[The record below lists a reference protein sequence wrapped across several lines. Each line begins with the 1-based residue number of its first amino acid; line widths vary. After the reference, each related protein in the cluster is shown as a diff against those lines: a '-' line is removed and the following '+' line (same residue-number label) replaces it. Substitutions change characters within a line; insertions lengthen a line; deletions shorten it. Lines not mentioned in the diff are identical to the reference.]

1 MAKVAEYFGKQLLRK
16 YKIPVPANWLITEM
30 AQLDEIELNN
40 SREYVVKAHGNFK
53 GRGKLGLVKVGLQA
67 KNAIGEAKK
76 MLFRQVNINGHS
88 VLISEVLIEEK
99 INTQK
104 EYYLAFQSVREGT
117 DVLFSIKGGIEIEE
131 NWDSVNTLT
140 VPLSGIDESATKQFL
155 KKASV
160 VDKEIPVLSDFIKK
174 LYDAFLGED
183 ATYLEINPLGV
194 TKGGIVG
201 MDAVLM
207 VDDDSQYRHPD
218 WTFSFLS
225 DLARPLT
232 NEEIHVKNVN
242 SNLTKGTVKFTV
254 LNLDG
259 KPKVALLPAG
269 GGASVF
275 YTDAVI
281 RLGGIPLNY
290 TEYSGDPAADAVFE
304 LTKIVAAQPD
314 IHHLIVGGAIANFT
328 DVKTTFTGIIKG
340 FHWAREQGHLKGVKI
355 WVRRGGPNEKAGLN
369 MMRALMDEG
378 FDIYVYDRNT
388 PLTAIVNMALEGK
401 TEFQKPKAVHPAPVK
416 KERNFP
422 FCNRS
427 SKIMIYGAQGLNP
440 ARRMA
445 EFSYLTGLP
454 YNVVC
459 LVDPNAT
466 GNETIPYGAETI
478 LMPTYKTAQEAIAEH
493 PEINEALVY
502 VNRKTAY
509 SAAVESLNFPKIRF
523 VSMITEGV
531 PEMDAKKLL
540 HLAREK
546 GKIFNGPSAI
556 GIFSAGECRMGVAGG
571 SFDNLI
577 MSRLHRPGSFG
588 VLTKSG
594 GLLNEIMWMLSQWAD
609 GTTTAIGIGGDSF
622 PGSDY
627 VTYLE
632 FFEND
637 PQTQA
642 VVIIGEMG
650 GNLEEGVAEWY
661 SAKKRRIKV
670 ITVIAGISQEKLPK
684 GMKFGHAGAKLDASG
699 RGTARYKIDILK
711 KAGVVVAPTFGD
723 LGPIIEDVYLQLL
736 KDGKIVQGK
745 EPEPVNAELPK
756 PIEDLIKTKSVVIP
770 SLFTCNNFNKGDE
783 PVYYGYRASDL
794 VEKGYG
800 IEHVIGLQLTG
811 HLPSKAEAELI
822 RRLILLTVDNGP
834 CVSGALAT
842 IIASCAG
849 IPLSQSVAA
858 GLIMIGPRFG
868 GAVTDAARYFEFGCK
883 NYSADVPGFLEHMK
897 REVGPVPG
905 IGHRKF
911 SKKSPDLRV
920 KSTIGF
926 IRENKLN
933 MPILDF
939 ALEVEKATLTKKD
952 NLILNVDGMM
962 GAVLRD
968 LGFDIEGL
976 NGFFIIARTIGLC
989 GHWVDQRKNNSRLIR
1004 LFEWLVHWGRK
1015 EVREVP
1021 PLES

>member
-1 MAKVAEYFGKQLLRK
+1 MAKVAEYFGKKLLRK
-16 YKIPVPANWLITEM
+16 YQIPVPANWLVTEK
-30 AQLDEIELNN
+30 AQLDEIELNSN
-40 SREYVVKAHGNFK
+40 REYVIKAHGNFK
-53 GRGKLGLVKVGLQA
+53 GRGKLGLVKVKLSA
-67 KNAIGEAKK
+67 KDAVGEAKK
-76 MLFRQVNINGHS
+76 MLFHQININSHP
-88 VLISEVLIEEK
+88 VIISEVLIEEMVS
-99 INTQK
+99 TQK
-104 EYYLAFQSVREGT
+104 EYYLALQSVREGT
-117 DVLFSIKGGIEIEE
+117 DVLFSVKGGIEIEE
-131 NWDSVNTLT
+131 NWDSVNTIT
-140 VPLSGIDESATKQFL
+140 IPIDGVNDSALKQFL

-160 VDKEIPVLSDFIKK
+160 PEKEISNLSDFIKK
-174 LYDAFLGED
+174 LYESFTGED
-183 ATYLEINPLGV
+183 ATYLEINPLGII
-194 TKGGIVG
+194 KDSFVG

-207 VDDDSQYRHPD
+207 VDEDAQYKHSD
-218 WTFSFLS
+218 WTFNFLS
-225 DLARPLT
+225 DFARPLT
-232 NEEIHVKNVN
+232 DEEIHIKTVN

-254 LNLDG
+254 LNLEG
-259 KPKVALLPAG
+259 KPKVAILPAG

-275 YTDAVI
+275 YTDAVVQ
-281 RLGGIPLNY
+281 LGGIPLNY
-290 TEYSGDPAADAVFE
+290 TEYSGDPPADAVFE

-314 IHHLIVGGAIANFT
+314 IQHLIVGGAIANFT
-328 DVKTTFTGIIKG
+328 DVKATFTGIIKG
-340 FHWAREQGHLKGVKI
+340 LHWAREQGHLNGVKI
-355 WVRRGGPNEKAGLN
+355 WVRRGGPNEMAGLD
-369 MMRALMDEG
+369 MMRALREEG

-388 PLTAIVNMALEGK
+388 PLTAIANMALDGK
-401 TEFQKPKAVHPAPVK
+401 IEFQKPKAIYPAPLRR
-416 KERNFP
+416 ERSLP
-422 FCNRS
+422 FCNKT

-445 EFSYLTGLP
+445 EFSYLSGMP

-459 LVDPNAT
+459 LVDPNAS

-478 LMPTYKTAQEAIAEH
+478 LMPTYKTAQEAIDGH
-493 PEINEALVY
+493 PEINEALIY
-502 VNRKTAY
+502 VNRKAAYGTAIE
-509 SAAVESLNFPKIRF
+509 ALNLPQIRF
-523 VSMITEGV
+523 ISMITEGV
-531 PEMDAKKLL
+531 PEIDAKKLL
-540 HLAREK
+540 HIARNK

-556 GIFSAGECRMGVAGG
+556 GMFSAGECRMGVAGG
-571 SFDNLI
+571 SYDNLI
-577 MSRLHRPGSFG
+577 KSRLYRPGSFG

-637 PQTQA
+637 PQTHA

-661 SAKKRRIKV
+661 SAKQRRIKV
-670 ITVIAGISQEKLPK
+670 IAAIAGISQEKLPK
-684 GMKFGHAGAKLDASG
+684 GLKFGHAGAKLDASG
-699 RGTARYKIDILK
+699 RGTTRYKMDLLK
-711 KAGVVVAPTFGD
+711 KAGIIVAPTFGD
-723 LGPIIEDVYLQLL
+723 LGPIIEDVYLKLV
-736 KDGKIVQGK
+736 KEGKIVQDV
-745 EPEPVNAELPK
+745 EPKPANAELPK

-770 SLFTCNNFNKGDE
+770 SLFTCNTFNKGDE
-783 PVYYGYRASDL
+783 PVYYGYRAADL

-811 HLPSKAEAELI
+811 RLPSPAEAQLI
-822 RRLILLTVDNGP
+822 KRLIILTVDNGP

-849 IPLSQSVAA
+849 IPLAQSVAA

-868 GAVTDAARYFEFGCK
+868 GAVTDAAKYFEYGYK
-883 NYSADVPGFLEHMK
+883 NYSGDVPAFLEYMK

-920 KSTIGF
+920 QSTIQF
-926 IRENKLN
+926 IRKNELN
-933 MPILDF
+933 APILNF
-939 ALEVEKATLTKKD
+939 ALEIEKATVAKKD

-989 GHWVDQRKNNSRLIR
+989 GHWVDQKKNNSRLLR

-1015 EVREVP
+1015 DVRDVP
-1021 PLES
+1021 PLK

>member
-1 MAKVAEYFGKQLLRK
+1 MAKVAEYFGKRLLRK
-16 YKIPVPANWLITEM
+16 YRLPIPENYLITE
-30 AQLDEIELNN
+30 ADQLDEIELNG

-53 GRGKLGLVKVGLQA
+53 GRGKLGLVKVGLN
-67 KNAIGEAKK
+67 KKEAIAEAKK
-76 MLFRQVNINGHS
+76 MLFRQVNINS
-88 VLISEVLIEEK
+88 QQVLISEVLIEEK
-99 INTQK
+99 VNTQK
-104 EYYLAFQSVREGT
+104 EYYLALQSSREGT
-117 DVLFSIKGGIEIEE
+117 DVLFSVKGGIEIEE
-131 NWDSVNTLT
+131 NWDSVASLT
-140 VPLSGIDESATKQFL
+140 VPLNGVNESSIKQFL
-155 KKASV
+155 KKATVS
-160 VDKEIPVLSDFIKK
+160 DKEVSQLSDFIKK
-174 LYDAFLGED
+174 LYDAFTGED
-183 ATYLEINPLGV
+183 ATYLEINPLGI
-194 TKGGIVG
+194 TKDGIVV
-201 MDAVLM
+201 MDAVLL
-207 VDDDSQYRHPD
+207 VDEDAQYRHPD
-218 WTFSFLS
+218 WTFNFLS
-225 DLARPLT
+225 DFARPLT
-232 NEEIHVKNVN
+232 DQEIHVKTVN

-254 LNLDG
+254 LNLEG

-281 RLGGIPLNY
+281 QLGGIPLNY
-290 TEYSGDPAADAVFE
+290 TEYSGDPHADAVLE

-314 IHHLIVGGAIANFT
+314 IQHLIIGGAIANFT

-340 FHWAREQGHLKGVKI
+340 LHWAREQGHLKGVKI
-355 WVRRGGPNEKAGLN
+355 WVRRGGPNEKAGLD
-369 MMRALMDEG
+369 MMRSLRDEG

-416 KERNFP
+416 QERNFP

-427 SKIMIYGAQGLNP
+427 SRIMIYGAQGLNP

-459 LVDPNAT
+459 LVDPNAS
-466 GNETIPYGAETI
+466 GNETVPYGAETI
-478 LMPTYKTAQEAIAEH
+478 LMPTYKTAAEAISEH
-493 PEINEALVY
+493 PEINEALIY

-509 SAAVESLNFPKIRF
+509 LTAIEALNFQNIRF
-523 VSMITEGV
+523 ASMITEGV
-531 PEMDAKKLL
+531 PERDAKELL
-540 HLAREK
+540 HLARKK

-571 SFDNLI
+571 AFDNLI

-588 VLTKSG
+588 VITKSG

-609 GTTTAIGIGGDSF
+609 GTTTAIGIGGDSY

-637 PQTQA
+637 PQTKA

-650 GNLEEGVAEWY
+650 GNLEEGIAEWY
-661 SAKKRRIKV
+661 SAKPRRIKV
-670 ITVIAGISQEKLPK
+670 IAAIAGVSQEKLPK
-684 GMKFGHAGAKLDASG
+684 GMKFGHAGAKLDAIG
-699 RGTARYKIDILK
+699 RGTARYKMDILK
-711 KAGVVVAPTFGD
+711 KAGVIVAPTFGE
-723 LGPIIEDVYLQLL
+723 LGPMIEDVYLKLV
-736 KDGKIVQGK
+736 KDGKIVQGIEK
-745 EPEPVNAELPK
+745 EPVNADLPR

-770 SLFTCNNFNKGDE
+770 TLFTCNNFNKGDE
-783 PVYYGYRASDL
+783 PVYYGYRAADL

-811 HLPSKAEAELI
+811 RLPSQAEAQLI
-822 RRLILLTVDNGP
+822 KRLIILTVDNGP
-834 CVSGALAT
+834 SVSGALAT
-842 IIASCAG
+842 ILASCAG
-849 IPLSQSVAA
+849 IPLAQSVAA

-868 GAVTDAARYFEFGCK
+868 GAVTDAARYFEYGYK
-883 NYSADVPGFLEHMK
+883 NYQNDVPSFLEYMK
-897 REVGPVPG
+897 KEVGPVPG

-920 KSTIGF
+920 QSTIGF
-926 IRENKLN
+926 IRENKLDT
-933 MPILDF
+933 PILDF
-939 ALEVEKATLTKKD
+939 ALNVEKATVAKKD

-1015 EVREVP
+1015 DIREAP
-1021 PLES
+1021 PLK

>member
-1 MAKVAEYFGKQLLRK
+1 MAKVAEFFGKQLLRK
-16 YKIPVPANWLITEM
+16 YEVPFPTNWLITET
-30 AQLDEIELNN
+30 AQFDEIELDGL
-40 SREYVVKAHGNFK
+40 SEYVVKAHGNFK
-53 GRGKLGLVKVGLQA
+53 GRGKLGLVKVGLSPGD
-67 KNAIGEAKK
+67 AIRDAKK
-76 MLFRQVNINGHS
+76 MLFHQVNIDGHPI
-88 VLISEVLIEEK
+88 LISEVLIEEK
-99 INTQK
+99 VNTKK
-104 EYYLAFQSVREGT
+104 EYYLAFQSVRDGT
-117 DVLFSIKGGIEIEE
+117 DILFSVKGGIEIEE
-131 NWDSVNTLT
+131 NWDSIHTYTISLKGVNEHA
-140 VPLSGIDESATKQFL
+140 IKQFL
-155 KKASV
+155 KKSSV
-160 VDKEIPVLSDFIKK
+160 PDKELSPLYDFIKK
-174 LYDAFLGED
+174 SYDAFIGED
-183 ATYLEINPLGV
+183 ATYLEVNPLGL
-194 TKGGIVG
+194 TKEGVIG
-201 MDAVLM
+201 MDVVLL
-207 VDDDSQYRHPD
+207 VDEDAQYRHPD
-218 WTFSFLS
+218 WAFNFLS
-225 DLARPLT
+225 DFARPLT
-232 NEEIHVKNVN
+232 DNEVHVKTVN
-242 SNLTKGTVKFTV
+242 NNLTKGTVKFTV
-254 LNLDG
+254 LNLEG
-259 KPKVALLPAG
+259 KPKVALIPAG

-275 YTDAVI
+275 YTDAVLQ
-281 RLGGIPLNY
+281 LGGIPANY

-304 LTKIVAAQPD
+304 LTKVVATQPD
-314 IHHLIVGGAIANFT
+314 IKHLIVGGAIANFT

-340 FHWAREQGHLKGVKI
+340 LHWAREQGHLNGVKI
-355 WVRRGGPNEKAGLN
+355 WVRRGGPNEKAGLD
-369 MMRALMDEG
+369 MMRTLRDEG

-388 PLTAIVNMALEGK
+388 PLTAIVNMALEGM
-401 TEFQKPKAVHPAPVK
+401 TEFQKPNAVYPAPVK

-427 SKIMIYGAQGLNP
+427 SRIMIYGAQGLNP

-445 EFSYLTGLP
+445 EFNYLTGLP

-459 LVDPNAT
+459 VVDPNAS
-466 GNETIPYGAETI
+466 GNETVPYGADTI
-478 LMPTYKTAQEAIAEH
+478 LLPTYKTAEEAISKH

-509 SAAVESLNFPKIRF
+509 SAAVEALNFPRVRF

-531 PEMDAKKLL
+531 PEMDAKSLL

-588 VLTKSG
+588 VITKSG

-661 SAKKRRIKV
+661 SAKPRRIKV
-670 ITVIAGISQEKLPK
+670 IASVAGISQEKLPK

-699 RGTARYKIDILK
+699 RGTARYKMDVLK
-711 KAGVVVAPTFGD
+711 KAGVMVAPTYGD
-723 LGPIIEDVYLQLL
+723 LGPIIENVYLNLV
-736 KDGKIVQGK
+736 KEGKIVKGVELK
-745 EPEPVNAELPK
+745 PVNSELPK
-756 PIEDLIKTKSVVIP
+756 TIEDLIKTKSVVIP
-770 SLFTCNNFNKGDE
+770 TMFTCSTFNKDDE
-783 PVYYGYRASDL
+783 PIYHGYRAAEL

-800 IEHVIGLQLTG
+800 IEHVIGLELTG
-811 HLPSKAEAELI
+811 RLPSAAEAQLI
-822 RRLILLTVDNGP
+822 RRLIILTVDNGP

-849 IPLSQSVAA
+849 IPLAQSVAA

-868 GAVTDAARYFEFGCK
+868 GAVADAARYFEFGYK
-883 NYSADVPGFLEHMK
+883 NFSHDVNVFLEYMK
-897 REVGPVPG
+897 KEVGPVPG

-911 SKKSPDLRV
+911 SKRNPDLRV
-920 KSTIGF
+920 QSTIQF
-926 IRENKLN
+926 IRKNELDT
-933 MPILDF
+933 PILNF
-939 ALEVEKATLTKKD
+939 AMEVERATLAKKD
-952 NLILNVDGMM
+952 NLILNVDGMI

-968 LGFDIEGL
+968 LGFDLEGL

-1021 PLES
+1021 SLK

>member
-1 MAKVAEYFGKQLLRK
+1 MAKVAEYFGKKLLKK
-16 YKIPVPANWLITEM
+16 YEIPVPSNWLITEKT
-30 AQLDEIELNN
+30 QLDEIELNGN
-40 SREYVVKAHGNFK
+40 REYVVKAHGNFK
-53 GRGKLGLVKVGLQA
+53 GRGKLGLVKVGLSA
-67 KNAIGEAKK
+67 KGVAGEAKK
-76 MLFRQVNINGHS
+76 MLFHQVTINEHP
-88 VLISEVLIEEK
+88 VLISEVIIEEK
-99 INTQK
+99 VNTQK
-104 EYYLAFQSVREGT
+104 EYYLALQSVREGT
-117 DVLFSIKGGIEIEE
+117 DVLFSVKGGIEIEE
-131 NWDSVNTLT
+131 NWDSVNTYT
-140 VPLSGIDESATKQFL
+140 IPVDGVNESALKQFL

-160 VDKEIPVLSDFIKK
+160 PEKEISQLCDFIKK
-174 LYDAFLGED
+174 LYEAFINED
-183 ATYLEINPLGV
+183 ATYLEINPLGI
-194 TKGGIVG
+194 TKDGFVG

-207 VDDDSQYRHPD
+207 VDEDAQYRHSD
-218 WTFSFLS
+218 WSFNFLS
-225 DLARPLT
+225 DFARPLT
-232 NEEIHVKNVN
+232 DEEIHIKTVN

-254 LNLDG
+254 LNLEG
-259 KPKVALLPAG
+259 KPKVAILPAG

-275 YTDAVI
+275 YTDAVVQ
-281 RLGGIPLNY
+281 LGGIPLNY

-304 LTKIVAAQPD
+304 LTKVVAAQD
-314 IHHLIVGGAIANFT
+314 EIQHLIVGGAIANFT
-328 DVKTTFTGIIKG
+328 DVKATFTGIIKG
-340 FHWAREQGHLKGVKI
+340 LHWAREQEHLNGVKI
-355 WVRRGGPNEKAGLN
+355 WVRRGGPNEMAGLD
-369 MMRALMDEG
+369 MMRALREEG

-401 TEFQKPKAVHPAPVK
+401 TEFQKPKAVYSAPLRR
-416 KERNFP
+416 ERNLP
-422 FCNRS
+422 FCNRT

-445 EFSYLTGLP
+445 EFNYLSGLP

-459 LVDPNAT
+459 LVDPNAS

-478 LMPTYKTAQEAIAEH
+478 LMPTYKTAQEAIAGH
-493 PEINEALVY
+493 PEINEALIY
-502 VNRKTAY
+502 INRKAAY
-509 SAAVESLNFPKIRF
+509 GTAVEALNLPQIRF

-531 PEMDAKKLL
+531 PEIDAKKLL
-540 HLAREK
+540 HLARNK

-556 GIFSAGECRMGVAGG
+556 GMFSAGECRMGVAGG
-571 SFDNLI
+571 AYDNLI
-577 MSRLHRPGSFG
+577 KSRLYRPGSFG

-661 SAKKRRIKV
+661 SAKQRRIKV
-670 ITVIAGISQEKLPK
+670 IAAIAGISQEKLPK
-684 GMKFGHAGAKLDASG
+684 GLKFGHAGAKLDASG
-699 RGTARYKIDILK
+699 RGTTRYKMELLK
-711 KAGVVVAPTFGD
+711 KAGIIVAPTFGD
-723 LGPIIEDVYLQLL
+723 LGPIIEDVYLKLI
-736 KDGKIVQGK
+736 KEGKIVQEV
-745 EPEPVNAELPK
+745 EPKPANAELPK
-756 PIEDLIKTKSVVIP
+756 PIENLIKTKSVVIP
-770 SLFTCNNFNKGDE
+770 SLFTCNTFNKGDE
-783 PVYYGYRASDL
+783 PVYYGYRAADL

-811 HLPSKAEAELI
+811 RLPSLSEAQLI
-822 RRLILLTVDNGP
+822 KRLIILTVDNGP

-868 GAVTDAARYFEFGCK
+868 GAVTDAARYFEYGYK
-883 NYSADVPGFLEHMK
+883 NYSGDVPAFLEYMK
-897 REVGPVPG
+897 KEVGPVPG

-920 KSTIGF
+920 QSTIQF
-926 IRENKLN
+926 IRKSELN
-933 MPILDF
+933 TPILNF
-939 ALEVEKATLTKKD
+939 SLEIEKATVAKKD

-989 GHWVDQRKNNSRLIR
+989 GHWVDQRKNNSRLLR

-1015 EVREVP
+1015 DVRDVP
-1021 PLES
+1021 PLK

>member
-1 MAKVAEYFGKQLLRK
+1 MAKVAEYFGKKLLRK
-16 YKIPVPANWLITEM
+16 YQIPVPSNWLITEK
-30 AQLDEIELNN
+30 AQLDEIEMN
-40 SREYVVKAHGNFK
+40 SNRKYVVKAHGNFK
-53 GRGKLGLVKVGLQA
+53 GRGKLGLVKVGLSA
-67 KNAIGEAKK
+67 KDVTAEAKK
-76 MLFRQVNINGHS
+76 MLFHQVQINGHP
-88 VLISEVLIEEK
+88 VLISEVIIEEMV
-99 INTQK
+99 NTQK
-104 EYYLAFQSVREGT
+104 EYYLALQSVREGT
-117 DVLFSIKGGIEIEE
+117 DVLFSVKGGIEIEE
-131 NWDSVNTLT
+131 NWDSVNTYT
-140 VPLSGIDESATKQFL
+140 IPVDGVNDSALKQFL

-160 VDKEIPVLSDFIKK
+160 PEKEIIQLSDFINK
-174 LYDAFLGED
+174 LYDAFTGED
-183 ATYLEINPLGV
+183 TTYLEINPLGI
-194 TKGGIVG
+194 TKDGFVG

-207 VDDDSQYRHPD
+207 VDEDAQYRHSD
-218 WTFSFLS
+218 WTFNFLS
-225 DLARPLT
+225 DFARPLT
-232 NEEIHVKNVN
+232 DEEIHIKTVN
-242 SNLTKGTVKFTV
+242 GNLTKGTVKFTV
-254 LNLDG
+254 LNLEG
-259 KPKVALLPAG
+259 KPKVAILPAG

-275 YTDAVI
+275 YTDAVVQ
-281 RLGGIPLNY
+281 LGGIPLNY
-290 TEYSGDPAADAVFE
+290 TEYSGDPPADAVFE

-314 IHHLIVGGAIANFT
+314 IQHLIVGGAIANFT
-328 DVKTTFTGIIKG
+328 DVKATFTGIIKG
-340 FHWAREQGHLKGVKI
+340 LHWAREQGHLNGVKI
-355 WVRRGGPNEKAGLN
+355 WVRRGGPNEKAGLD
-369 MMRALMDEG
+369 MMRALREEG

-401 TEFQKPKAVHPAPVK
+401 TEFQKPKAVYPAPLRR
-416 KERNFP
+416 ERSLP

-445 EFSYLTGLP
+445 EFSYLSGLP

-459 LVDPNAT
+459 LVDPNAS

-493 PEINEALVY
+493 PEINEALIY
-502 VNRKTAY
+502 VNRKAAY
-509 SAAVESLNFPKIRF
+509 GTAVEALNLPQIRF

-531 PEMDAKKLL
+531 PEIDAKKLL
-540 HLAREK
+540 HLARNK

-556 GIFSAGECRMGVAGG
+556 GMFSAGECRMGVAGG
-571 SFDNLI
+571 SYDNLI
-577 MSRLHRPGSFG
+577 KSRLYRPGSFG

-637 PQTQA
+637 PQTHA

-661 SAKKRRIKV
+661 SAKQRRIKV
-670 ITVIAGISQEKLPK
+670 IAAIAGISQEKLPK
-684 GMKFGHAGAKLDASG
+684 GLKFGHAGAKLDASG
-699 RGTARYKIDILK
+699 RGTTRYKMDLLS
-711 KAGVVVAPTFGD
+711 KAGIIVAPTFGD
-723 LGPIIEDVYLQLL
+723 LGPIIEDIYLKLV
-736 KDGKIVQGK
+736 KEGKIVQDV
-745 EPEPVNAELPK
+745 EPKPANAELPK
-756 PIEDLIKTKSVVIP
+756 PIEDLIKAKSVVIP
-770 SLFTCNNFNKGDE
+770 SLFTCNTFNKGDE
-783 PVYYGYRASDL
+783 PVYYGYRAADL

-811 HLPSKAEAELI
+811 RLPSPAEAQLI
-822 RRLILLTVDNGP
+822 KRLVILTVDNGP

-868 GAVTDAARYFEFGCK
+868 GAVTDAARYFEYGYK
-883 NYSADVPGFLEHMK
+883 NYSGDVPAFLEYMK
-897 REVGPVPG
+897 KEVGPVPG

-920 KSTIGF
+920 QSTIQF
-926 IRENKLN
+926 IRKNELN
-933 MPILDF
+933 TPILNF
-939 ALEVEKATLTKKD
+939 ALEIEKATVAKKD

-989 GHWVDQRKNNSRLIR
+989 GHWVDQKKNNSRLLR
-1004 LFEWLVHWGRK
+1004 LFDWLVHWGRK
-1015 EVREVP
+1015 EVRDVP
-1021 PLES
+1021 PLK

>member
-1 MAKVAEYFGKQLLRK
+1 MAKVAEYFGKKLLKK
-16 YKIPVPANWLITEM
+16 YQIPVPANWLITEK
-30 AQLDEIELNN
+30 AQLDEIELNSN
-40 SREYVVKAHGNFK
+40 REYVVKAHGNFK
-53 GRGKLGLVKVGLQA
+53 GRGKLGLVKVGLSA
-67 KNAIGEAKK
+67 KDVTAEAKK
-76 MLFRQVNINGHS
+76 MLFHQVQINGHP
-88 VLISEVLIEEK
+88 VIISEVIIEEK
-99 INTQK
+99 VNTQK
-104 EYYLAFQSVREGT
+104 EYYLALQSVREGT
-117 DVLFSIKGGIEIEE
+117 DVLFSVKGGIEIEE
-131 NWDSVNTLT
+131 NWDSVNTYT
-140 VPLSGIDESATKQFL
+140 IPVDGVNDSALKQFL

-160 VDKEIPVLSDFIKK
+160 PEKEISNLSDFIKK
-174 LYDAFLGED
+174 LYEAFTGED
-183 ATYLEINPLGV
+183 TTYLEINPLGI
-194 TKGGIVG
+194 TKDGFVG

-207 VDDDSQYRHPD
+207 VDEDAQYRHSD
-218 WTFSFLS
+218 WTFNFLS
-225 DLARPLT
+225 DFARPLT
-232 NEEIHVKNVN
+232 DEEIHIKTVN

-254 LNLDG
+254 LNLEG
-259 KPKVALLPAG
+259 KPKVAILPAG

-275 YTDAVI
+275 YTDAVVQ
-281 RLGGIPLNY
+281 LGGIPLNY
-290 TEYSGDPAADAVFE
+290 TEYSGDPPADAVFE
-304 LTKIVAAQPD
+304 LTKIVAVQPN
-314 IHHLIVGGAIANFT
+314 IQHLIVGGAIANFT
-328 DVKTTFTGIIKG
+328 DVKATFTGIIKG
-340 FHWAREQGHLKGVKI
+340 LHWAREQGHLNGVKI
-355 WVRRGGPNEKAGLN
+355 WVRRGGPNEKAGLD
-369 MMRALMDEG
+369 MMRALREEG

-401 TEFQKPKAVHPAPVK
+401 TEFQKPKAVYPAPVK
-416 KERNFP
+416 KERRLP
-422 FCNRS
+422 FCNRT

-445 EFSYLTGLP
+445 EFSYLSGLP

-459 LVDPNAT
+459 LVDPNAS

-478 LMPTYKTAQEAIAEH
+478 LMPTYKTAQEAIAGH
-493 PEINEALVY
+493 PEINEALIY
-502 VNRKTAY
+502 VNRKAAY
-509 SAAVESLNFPKIRF
+509 GTAVEALNLPQIRF

-531 PEMDAKKLL
+531 PEIDAKKLL
-540 HLAREK
+540 HLARNK

-556 GIFSAGECRMGVAGG
+556 GMFSAGECRMGVAGG
-571 SFDNLI
+571 SYDNLI
-577 MSRLHRPGSFG
+577 KSRLHRPGSFG

-637 PQTQA
+637 PQTHA

-661 SAKKRRIKV
+661 SAKQRRIKV
-670 ITVIAGISQEKLPK
+670 IAAIAGISQEKLPK

-699 RGTARYKIDILK
+699 RGTTRYKMDLLNKTGII
-711 KAGVVVAPTFGD
+711 VAPTFGD
-723 LGPIIEDVYLQLL
+723 LGPIIEDVYLKLV
-736 KDGKIVQGK
+736 KEGKIVQDV
-745 EPEPVNAELPK
+745 EPKPANAELPK

-770 SLFTCNNFNKGDE
+770 SLFTCNTFNKGDE
-783 PVYYGYRASDL
+783 PVYYGYRAVDL

-811 HLPSKAEAELI
+811 RLPSPAEAQLI
-822 RRLILLTVDNGP
+822 KRLVILTVDNGP

-868 GAVTDAARYFEFGCK
+868 GAVTDAARYFEYGYK
-883 NYSADVPGFLEHMK
+883 NYSGDVPAFLEYMK
-897 REVGPVPG
+897 KEVGPVPG

-920 KSTIGF
+920 QSTIQF
-926 IRENKLN
+926 IRKNELN
-933 MPILDF
+933 TPILNF
-939 ALEVEKATLTKKD
+939 ALEIEKATVAKKD

-989 GHWVDQRKNNSRLIR
+989 GHWVDQKKNNSRLLR
-1004 LFEWLVHWGRK
+1004 LFDWLVHWGRK
-1015 EVREVP
+1015 DVRDVP
-1021 PLES
+1021 PLK